1 MGSAGRLKENQHLWR
16 SFWANP
22 IVRERHSNSDDE
34 SRIRTKKRGNQVL
47 MRDFPP
53 DNGADNQ
60 RCKSSHLKNTR
71 QKSGTRKLSI
81 NTLITMKWVRRSS
94 IAYRSGKDYTPPV
107 LSSSHSPLSAN
118 FDKNQLR
125 IKGKRRKRR
134 LSKSAFILSDF
145 N

>member
-1 MGSAGRLKENQHLWR
+1 
-16 SFWANP
+16 
-22 IVRERHSNSDDE
+22 
-34 SRIRTKKRGNQVL
+34 
-47 MRDFPP
+47 MRDFPS

-71 QKSGTRKLSI
+71 QKSGTEKVIYKHVDNHEMGEGEVLSH
-81 NTLITMKWVRRSS
+81 TEAER
-94 IAYRSGKDYTPPV
+94 DYTPPV

-134 LSKSAFILSDF
+134 QSKKCFYSQ
-145 N
+145 